1 MASKV
6 FLHNKKYDR
15 TYVYNNVSYWDKKE
29 KKPKCKRKCIG
40 HVDPAT
46 GEIVPNRK
54 KGDKQKMK
62 VLTQG
67 QEPTTASTPETTQAD
82 EPLKCSVLDC
92 GVTVLLNQIA
102 KETGLDTVLSRI
114 FPQDSAAILTC
125 AYYLVSEGQALS
137 RAEQWS
143 RHTLTP
149 CGGVLADQRIS
160 ELLLRITPSLT
171 EDFFKAWID
180 WNRSQ
185 EYYCMDITSVSS
197 YSELNSF
204 VSYGYNRDGEDLPQI
219 NLLMVTGQESHIP
232 LFYRPLPGSIKDV
245 TTLDESLHRLELVDV
260 KVLHLVMDKGFYSEA
275 NVLALYAR
283 HIRFVIGVPFT
294 ASLAKDAVE
303 RHRGGDMTSCTN
315 YIEVLGDELF
325 AVSEYITWNH
335 HRMYLHTYFDPVK
348 AAADEKKFG
357 HKIRC
362 EYQELVSG
370 ELVKEHQKDYER
382 FFTVHETPVRGRK
395 VEYNQ
400 AVIDAHKK
408 NTVGWF
414 VLATNDIKDPEKALE
429 VYRLKDA
436 VEKNFDDMKN
446 DLDMNRLR
454 IHSPQAMDGRLF
466 IQYIAEILLSRIRT
480 VMKASSELKNH
491 STQEIIDELKSVRQV
506 TVEKKRSRII
516 TTLTAF
522 QKRIVSIFHLPI

>member
-1 MASKV
+1 M
-6 FLHNKKYDR
+6 
-15 TYVYNNVSYWDKKE
+15 
-29 KKPKCKRKCIG
+29 
-40 HVDPAT
+40 
-46 GEIVPNRK
+46 
-54 KGDKQKMK
+54 
-62 VLTQG
+62 
-67 QEPTTASTPETTQAD
+67 
-82 EPLKCSVLDC
+82 
-92 GVTVLLNQIA
+92 TVLLNQIA
-102 KETGLDTVLSRI
+102 KETGLDTVLPRI

-171 EDFFKAWID
+171 EEFFKAWID

-245 TTLDESLHRLELVDV
+245 STLDESLQRLELVDV

-303 RHRGGDMTSCTN
+303 RHRGEDMTSCAN

-454 IHSPQAMDGRLF
+454 IHSAQAMDGRLF

-480 VMKASSELKNH
+480 VMKASGEFKNH

-516 TTLTAF
+516 TALTAF
-522 QKRIVSIFHLPI
+522 QKRIVSIFHLPF

>member
-6 FLHNKKYDR
+6 FLHNKKYNR
-15 TYVYNNVSYWDKKE
+15 TYVYHNVSYWDKEE

-40 HVDPAT
+40 HIDPVT

-54 KGDKQKMK
+54 KGDKQKERM
-62 VLTQG
+62 TAQG
-67 QEPTTASTPETTQAD
+67 KEQAAMSTTETARAEEPPR
-82 EPLKCSVLDC
+82 CSVQDC
-92 GVTVLLNQIA
+92 GVSELLNQTA
-102 KETGLDTVLSRI
+102 KEIGLDTVLSRI

-125 AYYLVSEGQALS
+125 AYYLISEGQALS
-137 RAEQWS
+137 RAEQWT
-143 RHTLTP
+143 RHTMTP
-149 CGGVLADQRIS
+149 CGGILSDQRIS
-160 ELLLRITPSLT
+160 ELLRRITPSLT

-197 YSELNSF
+197 YSELNEF

-219 NLLMVTGQESHIP
+219 NLLMVTGQESHLP
-232 LFYRPLPGSIKDV
+232 LFYRALQGSIKDV
-245 TTLDESLHRLELVDV
+245 STLDESLRRLELVDV

-294 ASLAKDAVE
+294 TSLAKDAVE
-303 RHRGGDMTSCTN
+303 RNRGEEMTSCKN

-325 AVSEYITWNH
+325 AMSEHITWNH

-357 HKIRC
+357 HKIRT

-370 ELVKEHQKDYER
+370 ELVKENEKDYKR
-382 FFTVHETPVRGRK
+382 FFTVHETPKRGRK

-400 AVIDAHKK
+400 SAIDAHKR
-408 NTVGWF
+408 NTAGWF

-454 IHSPQAMDGRLF
+454 IHSAQAMDGRLF
-466 IQYIAEILLSRIRT
+466 VQYVAEILLSRVRT
-480 VMKASSELKNH
+480 VMKASGELKNH
-491 STQEIIDELKSVRQV
+491 SMQEIIDELKSVRQV
-506 TVEKKRSRII
+506 TVTKKRSRII
-516 TTLTAF
+516 TALTAF
-522 QKRIVSIFHLPI
+522 QKRIAKVFHLPF